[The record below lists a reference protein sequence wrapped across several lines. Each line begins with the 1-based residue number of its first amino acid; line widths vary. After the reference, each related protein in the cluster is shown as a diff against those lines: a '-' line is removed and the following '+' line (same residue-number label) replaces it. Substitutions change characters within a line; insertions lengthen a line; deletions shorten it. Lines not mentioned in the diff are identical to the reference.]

1 MSNAPCEIDPVSQ
14 TSPNGAAEEPAVLVQ
29 VTPRSYRVRSIAAL
43 VVGVVWTV
51 VAVVLE
57 ARDAGSAPN
66 PFFGVIVI
74 GYGIWCAVQA
84 RHQVTRTL
92 LRIDREGF
100 TSDEGAYDRAWAG
113 VVMVWVGSSTSL
125 RLPLVLSPTISV
137 FTDGGVDF
145 ARRAGTAPKPL
156 HTLPVGDAATVD
168 RLCEQ
173 LREITDVPVVD
184 GTRTS
189 RRRAAAALAEP
200 HVP

>member
-1 MSNAPCEIDPVSQ
+1 MSQ
-14 TSPNGAAEEPAVLVQ
+14 TPPGGPVEEPAVLVQ
-29 VTPRSYRVRSIAAL
+29 ITPRSYRVRSVAAL
-43 VVGVVWTV
+43 VAGAVWTL

-57 ARDAGSAPN
+57 TLDAGSGPN

-84 RHQVTRTL
+84 RNQVTRTL

-100 TSDEGAYDRAWAG
+100 RSDEGAYDRTWAG
-113 VVMVWVGSSTSL
+113 VVMIWVGSSTGL

-137 FTDGGVDF
+137 FTGGGVDF

-156 HTLPVGDAATVD
+156 HTLPVGDTWTVA

-184 GTRTS
+184 GTTTS
-189 RRRAAAALAEP
+189 RRRAAATLAEP
-200 HVP
+200 HRP